1 MEYVI
6 RINDSAGEGE
16 PEPISLRLP
25 PGGSDEIRLRVVNL
39 GEPTNLVVKTNHS
52 INRYLKPE
60 KTNHYIVLEET
71 IPISVRMPE
80 TGEIV
85 SGELL
90 LITDTTTKKIPVTL
104 EADGIPRDDSKEEDL
119 MEYSSHDGYGER
131 YNAEAGQP
139 VFCSSSED
147 PRDGYGDEYDAEADD
162 DRSDVGYYKSDRYC
176 RHDSWI
182 GPRESESIERYE
194 PVAGCGIYWID
205 LIPGALIL
213 AATIML
219 MVLTFHT
226 RTLPLFP
233 GALATSMMIVSLIIY
248 GTATLLRS

>member
-39 GEPTNLVVKTNHS
+39 GEPTNLAVKTDQS
-52 INRYLKPE
+52 ILRYVKPE

-80 TGEIV
+80 TAETV
-85 SGELL
+85 SGDLL
-90 LITDTTTKKIPVTL
+90 LSTDITTKKIPVTL
-104 EADGIPRDDSKEEDL
+104 EADGYRDDSLDADGDL
-119 MEYSSHDGYGER
+119 MEKESRDDYSDG
-131 YNAEAGQP
+131 
-139 VFCSSSED
+139 
-147 PRDGYGDEYDAEADD
+147 YDAEAEDEE
-162 DRSDVGYYKSDRYC
+162 DRSDEGYYKSDRYY
-176 RHDSWI
+176 RHDSWT
-182 GPRESESIERYE
+182 GAREEESIDRYE
-194 PVAGCGIYWID
+194 PAYSRYSMD
-205 LIPGALIL
+205 LVPAAIIL
-213 AATIML
+213 GATIIL

-248 GTATLLRS
+248 GTATILRS

>member
-90 LITDTTTKKIPVTL
+90 LITDTTTKKF
-104 EADGIPRDDSKEEDL
+104 
-119 MEYSSHDGYGER
+119 
-131 YNAEAGQP
+131 Q
-139 VFCSSSED
+139 
-147 PRDGYGDEYDAEADD
+147 
-162 DRSDVGYYKSDRYC
+162 
-176 RHDSWI
+176 
-182 GPRESESIERYE
+182 
-194 PVAGCGIYWID
+194 
-205 LIPGALIL
+205 
-213 AATIML
+213 
-219 MVLTFHT
+219 
-226 RTLPLFP
+226 
-233 GALATSMMIVSLIIY
+233 
-248 GTATLLRS
+248 